1 MKQKS
6 IDKNAVRKTIRIT
19 WDFNPSER
27 IVISKKN
34 YCRNKNKKFDMAD
47 CVSSYWI

>member
-34 YCRNKNKKFDMAD
+34 YRRNENKKIDMAD
-47 CVSSYWI
+47 EFVIEQM